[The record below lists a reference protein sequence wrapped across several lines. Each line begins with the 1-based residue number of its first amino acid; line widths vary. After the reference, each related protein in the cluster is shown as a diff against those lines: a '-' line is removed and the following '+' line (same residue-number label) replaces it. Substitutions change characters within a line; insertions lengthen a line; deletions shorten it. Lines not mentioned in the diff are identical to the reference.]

1 MQNTSWLSR
10 RARSVK
16 VRDPL
21 YLAAMLAMSCIGVAI
36 GISEGGSAR
45 ETLIFIIFAMV
56 MLYMAARR

>member
-1 MQNTSWLSR
+1 M
-10 RARSVK
+10 K

-21 YLAAMLAMSCIGVAI
+21 YVAAMLAMSGIGLAI

-56 MLYMAARR
+56 MLYMVARR